1 MPKFSD
7 KPFGVSV
14 PKDVQLEFQ
23 RLSGGGL
30 SNEPLE
36 SRNFTFDKYLGDRTT
51 FARMW
56 SPLLVSGSNR
66 QQIIYH
72 TLNDIKG

>member
-36 SRNFTFDKYLGDRTT
+36 SRNFTFDKYLGDFVDLIR
-51 FARMW
+51 
-56 SPLLVSGSNR
+56 
-66 QQIIYH
+66 
-72 TLNDIKG
+72 